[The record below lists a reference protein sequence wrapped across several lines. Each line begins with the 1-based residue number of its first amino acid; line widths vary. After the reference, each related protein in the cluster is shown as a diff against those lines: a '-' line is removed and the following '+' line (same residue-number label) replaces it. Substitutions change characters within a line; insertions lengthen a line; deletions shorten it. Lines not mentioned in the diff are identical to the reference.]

1 MSNVIAK
8 GISSK
13 LSDDEKIQ
21 QQINL
26 GLGNVIHTG
35 NEQQIGV
42 NQTWQDVTASRSA
55 GVTYTNTTGKPIFV
69 SISSGGTD
77 TPGPVYGF
85 IVDGLN
91 MAFMF
96 ESNNFDQQHEVLV
109 PSGATYQYVFSTG
122 IIIKWFEL
130 R

>member
-13 LSDDEKIQ
+13 LSEAEKIQ

-35 NEQQIGV
+35 NEQQVGV
-42 NQTWQDVTASRSA
+42 NQTWQDVTASRA
-55 GVTYTNTTGKPIFV
+55 YGIAYTNSTGKPIQIA
-69 SISSGGTD
+69 ISYKGLTGFNVYIDGIQIARTDIGTD
-77 TPGPVYGF
+77 DRGSKSF
-85 IVDGLN
+85 IIPNG
-91 MAFMF
+91 
-96 ESNNFDQQHEVLV
+96 S
-109 PSGATYQYVFSTG
+109 TYMITSSTTMLY
-122 IIIKWFEL
+122 WAEL